1 MSYYARRAI
10 CYISD
15 ICMPYILVSAAW
27 VLFKELLCL
36 ILVFVCNFLPPMP
49 LALTSPMT
57 RRGLKAFVR
66 LLYLLLVHIPHSG
79 FLKYHESLIS
89 DGSAI
94 LTVSELP
101 LTTLMLQSP

>member
-1 MSYYARRAI
+1 MTDMQLAAYLTQIRLIAL
-10 CYISD
+10 
-15 ICMPYILVSAAW
+15 PYQLRILFQKFLGF
-27 VLFKELLCL
+27 VLRVVCHLLL
-36 ILVFVCNFLPPMP
+36 PMP
-49 LALTSPMT
+49 LAFTSPMT

-89 DGSAI
+89 EGSAI